1 MFQGRK
7 LITMLVSL
15 LAAVLLW
22 LYVVTSVAPQANKRV
37 SGIPVTIDEGNN
49 TFEERGLIV
58 TAQDISTVSLEL
70 TSSRSNLSKLD
81 KNTINVNA
89 DASKIRNP
97 GSYPLSC
104 SVEWP
109 DTVRSADVDLV
120 RMSTETINITV
131 ARLDQKTLPIDFEWQ
146 GSVKEGY
153 FFDAEN
159 VAIDPYEV
167 TVVAP
172 DYEIAQLSKAVI
184 RYDITDM
191 NQEEKVSV
199 PVLFLDEAGNELE
212 LSEFATVKLKNNDV
226 KNAEVSLTLPI
237 LRTRKIQLAVELNP
251 GGGVTEDNAVVT
263 LTPAYINVIG
273 TAEQV
278 EAMEDTLTVGT
289 IDLAG
294 IIDKDDFNF
303 SLTLPVGVKNM
314 GGETEVAASVELVG
328 LTTDTISVS
337 DIRTENAPEGYSIE
351 ITTRTVQV
359 TVRGSKVDVTR
370 LKNNRRHGIYI
381 LVDLQNY
388 DQKGAFSVTGQ
399 VINEKNPQIGV
410 MDTVEIGIVISSGEE
425 DES

>member
-1 MFQGRK
+1 M
-7 LITMLVSL
+7 
-15 LAAVLLW
+15 
-22 LYVVTSVAPQANKRV
+22 
-37 SGIPVTIDEGNN
+37 
-49 TFEERGLIV
+49 
-58 TAQDISTVSLEL
+58 
-70 TSSRSNLSKLD
+70 
-81 KNTINVNA
+81 NA

-410 MDTVEIGIVISSGEE
+410 MDTVEIGIVISSGDE